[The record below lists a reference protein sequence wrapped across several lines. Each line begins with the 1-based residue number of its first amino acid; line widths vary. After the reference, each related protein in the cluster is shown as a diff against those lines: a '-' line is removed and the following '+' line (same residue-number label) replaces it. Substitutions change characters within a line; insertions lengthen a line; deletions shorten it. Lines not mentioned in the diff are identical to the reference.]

1 MRRVIRLGDPT
12 SHGGTV
18 VSAAG
23 NYSIMSKNVARIG
36 DSCTCPKRGHNNC
49 TIVEG
54 DPIWT
59 IDGRP
64 VALEGHKTS
73 CGATLISTCGELGR
87 SYEGEGAAGFA
98 QGFGVA
104 MANNQL
110 SASATKGIAF
120 DEQIQFVST
129 RGKPYSNIDYKLIL
143 ANGSAVTGQTDA
155 SGKTERIVTEQAT
168 VISRA
173 EFYPAAL
180 TCCARHAEEGAA
192 EEPAQVVELQGVQT
206 NPQDV
211 GSSVVKITAEG
222 ESRPLTS
229 GEIAMC
235 KLIFKDAID
244 YSLVKVH
251 NHEYFWFG
259 MQNDNTAFTPN
270 GELYFNPDRFQSDF
284 SASQKDADKIWFMH
298 EMVHVWQK
306 QLGYSLWWNGARIL
320 FSGGYSDG
328 SSYQYSTT
336 KDAGKS
342 LADFNMEQQGELI
355 ADYYAAKYLKISVSK
370 IPFLE
375 SVLAEFLKE
384 PKNAALLPKN

>member
-1 MRRVIRLGDPT
+1 
-12 SHGGTV
+12 
-18 VSAAG
+18 
-23 NYSIMSKNVARIG
+23 
-36 DSCTCPKRGHNNC
+36 
-49 TIVEG
+49 
-54 DPIWT
+54 
-59 IDGRP
+59 
-64 VALEGHKTS
+64 
-73 CGATLISTCGELGR
+73 
-87 SYEGEGAAGFA
+87 
-98 QGFGVA
+98 

-155 SGKTERIVTEQAT
+155 TGKTERIVTEQAT

-328 SSYQYSTT
+328 SAYQYSTT